1 MENEIFW
8 IIAAILGFWIVLKIA
23 KGVVFLAA
31 LASLLL
37 GVAYFFPDLTS
48 QILAF
53 F

>member
-23 KGVVFLAA
+23 KGLVFLVV
-31 LASLLL
+31 LAGLVL
-37 GVAYFFPDLTS
+37 GVAHFFPGLTN